1 MDNYEN
7 RGIGLGRILLTGAIV
22 IIVAAIIGCITFV
35 GSCVSTYN
43 QLIDMQEEVSLA
55 EANVETMMQRRLELI
70 PDLVSTV
77 QAYAEHEEKVFEDI
91 ANARKELGD
100 SLSSGDLEQI
110 SEANE
115 NLSVAVNSLVALA
128 ENYPDLTSGQ
138 QYTSLMD
145 QLEGS
150 VNRITIARESYN
162 EEVANYNKEVRHF
175 PGSILADLFGFEEME
190 QFEADEAADNPNM
203 VNFD

>member
-1 MDNYEN
+1 MDNYES
-7 RGIGLGRILLTGAIV
+7 RGIGLGRILLTGAIAV
-22 IIVAAIIGCITFV
+22 FVAAIMGCIIFV
-35 GSCVSTYN
+35 GTCVATYN
-43 QLIDMQEEVSLA
+43 QLVDMQEEVSRA

-77 QAYAEHEEKVFEDI
+77 QAYTKHEEKVFEDI

-115 NLSVAVNSLVALA
+115 NLSVAVNNLVALA

-162 EEVANYNKEVRHF
+162 EEVANYNKKVRHF
-175 PGSILADLFGFEEME
+175 PGNIIANLFGFEEME
-190 QFEADEAADNPNM
+190 QFEADEAANNPNM

>member
-1 MDNYEN
+1 
-7 RGIGLGRILLTGAIV
+7 
-22 IIVAAIIGCITFV
+22 
-35 GSCVSTYN
+35 
-43 QLIDMQEEVSLA
+43 MQI
-55 EANVETMMQRRLELI
+55 NI
-70 PDLVSTV
+70 P
-77 QAYAEHEEKVFEDI
+77 
-91 ANARKELGD
+91 
-100 SLSSGDLEQI
+100 
-110 SEANE
+110 
-115 NLSVAVNSLVALA
+115 

-175 PGSILADLFGFEEME
+175 PGNILANIFGFEEME
-190 QFEADEAADNPNM
+190 QFEADEAANNPNM

>member
-7 RGIGLGRILLTGAIV
+7 RGIGLGRILLTAATV

-43 QLIDMQEEVSLA
+43 QLIDMQEEVSFA
-55 EANVETMMQRRLELI
+55 GANVETMMQRRLELI

-128 ENYPDLTSGQ
+128 KNYPDLTSGQ

>member
-7 RGIGLGRILLTGAIV
+7 RGIGLGRILLTAATV

-43 QLIDMQEEVSLA
+43 QLIDMQEEVSFA

-138 QYTSLMD
+138 QDTSLMD

-150 VNRITIARESYN
+150 VNSITIARESYN